1 MELRLTPFNGEK
13 SLGEVIKVNSCV
25 FNAPFNE
32 PLIHQAVIAYLDSSK
47 SLSKALKSR
56 SQVRASNAK
65 PWRQKG
71 TGRARAGS
79 VKSPLW
85 RGGGV
90 TFASA
95 SKKTHDLKLNRKM
108 RKGALRSILS
118 ELIRQERL
126 FVTEQLSLEAPKT
139 GILKKILWKNGFSN
153 VLIVLEGNR
162 RLGIQGR
169 TPDQE
174 AVFRAASNLPT
185 VLVLESF
192 QVDPVSLVRAKNVL
206 FTKAALIQL
215 EEMLS

>member
-1 MELRLTPFNGEK
+1 MELRLTHLQSETSFDG
-13 SLGEVIKVNSCV
+13 VIKINSNV

-32 PLIHQAVIAYLDSSK
+32 PLIHQAITAYLDGNRSQSRVPK
-47 SLSKALKSR
+47 NR
-56 SQVRASNAK
+56 SQVHASNAK

-90 TFASA
+90 TFAS
-95 SKKTHDLKLNRKM
+95 KKTHGLKLNRKM

-126 FVTEQLSLEAPKT
+126 FVTEQIFLEAPKT
-139 GILKKILWKNGFSN
+139 GVLRKILLKNHLEN
-153 VLIVLEGNR
+153 VLIVLKGDR
-162 RLGIQGR
+162 RQGTGES
-169 TPDQE
+169 TPNQEQE
-174 AVFRAASNLPT
+174 AVFRAATNLPT
-185 VLVLESF
+185 VLVLEAD
-192 QVDPVSLVRAKNVL
+192 QIDPVSLIRAKNVL

-215 EEMLS
+215 EELLS